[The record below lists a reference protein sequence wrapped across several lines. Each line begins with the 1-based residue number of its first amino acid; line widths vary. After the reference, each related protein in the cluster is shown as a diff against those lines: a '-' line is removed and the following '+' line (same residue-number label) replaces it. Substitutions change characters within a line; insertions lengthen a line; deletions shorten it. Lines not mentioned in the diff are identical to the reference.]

1 MSKQTWIAVAI
12 ALGLGVA
19 GGYGLSNQFAG
30 QPAAASAEP
39 ASASASAQK
48 KPLFYRNPMNP
59 DVTSPVPAKDN
70 MGMDYVPVYADAA
83 AGAAGPAG
91 TVTID
96 ASARQNIGVRTH
108 IAEQRAFTHSIR
120 TIGRVGFD
128 EEQLTR
134 LHPKTEGWVE
144 KLLVDKTGQPVKQGA
159 TLLRLYSP
167 QIVSTQEEYL
177 LALKS
182 AETLKNNPYA
192 DIRQTSLSLADG
204 ARRRLQLLDV
214 PEAQIRQLEKT
225 ARVQKSIPIAA
236 PASGT
241 VMTIGVREGQFITP
255 QTELYRLADLSTVWV
270 MAQIY
275 EYELPWVKV
284 GDQATI
290 SATALAGQ
298 TVSGR
303 VDYIYPYMENQTRTV
318 QVRIEL
324 DNSDGALKPDMFVD
338 VALATAEKPDA
349 IVIPE
354 EAVVRSGEHEQVFV
368 QRAPG
373 QFEPRDVTLGL
384 IADGL
389 VEIVRGVQAGDVVV
403 TSSQFLIDSESKLR
417 EATAKMLAAP
427 DQPTPPAD
435 AAAAP
440 EAKAKG
446 EPIPPAAMD
455 GMPKHD
461 MGSMQ
466 MDDMPNHDMSN
477 MQKDDM
483 PSHDMGNM
491 QMDDMPSHD
500 MGSMQMDGKAMP
512 EGMQHD

>member
-19 GGYGLSNQFAG
+19 GGYGVSNQFAG
-30 QPAAASAEP
+30 QATASAEEP
-39 ASASASAQK
+39 ASAQK
-48 KPLFYRNPMNP
+48 KPVFYRNPMNP

-96 ASARQNIGVRTH
+96 ASARQNIGVRTQ
-108 IAEQRAFTHSIR
+108 IAEQRTFTHSIR
-120 TIGRVGFD
+120 TIGRVAFD

-159 TLLRLYSP
+159 PLLRLYSP

-182 AETLKNNPYA
+182 AKTLKNNPYP
-192 DIRQTSLSLADG
+192 DIRQTALSLASS

-225 ARVQKSIPIAA
+225 AQVQKSIPIAS
-236 PASGT
+236 PASGI
-241 VMTIGVREGQFITP
+241 VMNIGVREGQFITP

-270 MAQIY
+270 IAQIY
-275 EYELPWVKV
+275 EYELPWVAL

-290 SATALAGQ
+290 SATALGGK
-298 TVSGR
+298 TLSGR
-303 VDYIYPYMENQTRTV
+303 VNYIYPYMENQTRTV

-324 DNSDGALKPDMFVD
+324 DNRDGALKPDMFVD
-338 VALATAEKPDA
+338 VALATAEKSDA

-373 QFEPRDVTLGL
+373 KFEPRKVTLGL
-384 IADGL
+384 IAEGL
-389 VEIVRGVQAGDVVV
+389 VEVVRGVQAGEVVV

-427 DQPTPPAD
+427 DQPPSPANT
-435 AAAAP
+435 AAP
-440 EAKAKG
+440 EAKAK
-446 EPIPPAAMD
+446 PTTPAAMD
-455 GMPKHD
+455 EMPSHD
-461 MGSMQ
+461 MGSMQTDDMPSHDMSSMQ

-477 MQKDDM
+477 MQKD
-483 PSHDMGNM
+483 
-491 QMDDMPSHD
+491 
-500 MGSMQMDGKAMP
+500 GKAMP